1 MKTLL
6 FITVFF
12 ILNTSSLFAQSSSDW
27 LFDDTS
33 LPEIYITI
41 NPEHLDSIFI
51 NNYSDVEYPAEFVFT
66 RDAVSDT
73 VSNIGFRIRGNTS
86 RASQKKSFKVSFD
99 TFVDG
104 REYLGLDKMNING
117 EHNDPSIIRSKLSWD
132 TFAAL
137 GVKAPRSNH
146 VKLYINQE
154 YYGLYMNVE
163 HIDNEFVED
172 RFGSDAGNLY
182 KSLYPSD

>member
-1 MKTLL
+1 MIRHVL
-6 FITVFF
+6 FFAL
-12 ILNTSSLFAQSSSDW
+12 ILYYSSTAHAQSSSDW
-27 LFDDTS
+27 LFDGSS

-41 NPEHLDSIFI
+41 SPAHLDSILI
-51 NNYSDVEYPAEFVFT
+51 NNYSDVEYPAEFIFK
-66 RDAVSDT
+66 RESVSDT

-99 TFVDG
+99 TFEDG

-137 GVKAPRSNH
+137 NVPAPRSNH
-146 VKLYINQE
+146 VKLFINEE
-154 YYGLYMNVE
+154 Y
-163 HIDNEFVED
+163 
-172 RFGSDAGNLY
+172 
-182 KSLYPSD
+182 